1 MYTFIIFETKEID
14 KINFDLVEESIKE
27 LLIKSLDGNLT
38 FVRYATEPS
47 FIKDLTTIKGYYNE
61 TEISDMLTQSP
72 LWNPRLS

>member
-1 MYTFIIFETKEID
+1 MFTFIIFETKEID
-14 KINFDLVEESIKE
+14 KVDINEVEESEKR
-27 LLIKSLDGNLT
+27 LFIKSLDGNLT

-72 LWNPRLS
+72 LWNPRLV